1 MKFLLL
7 NAHASIEAI
16 TPTRKK
22 SNTKTPWAQPLGL
35 LYIAGMLEHEGH
47 SVEIIDLVAEDLTEE
62 KLTTSFLGVDV
73 VGISVDSFAYSDVV
87 AITEKMKQLDKT
99 IPIIIG
105 GPHCTFYPEKSLLD
119 IPSADISVEG
129 EGEQTIIEL
138 IRALE
143 GKKQL
148 SDVAGVRYRKNK
160 EILIGKPPEIISD
173 LDALP
178 FPARHLVNKYE
189 YGKFGKHYLYTP
201 KFTSIST
208 TRGCPFQCR
217 FCTRHIV
224 GMNYFRQRS
233 VGNIIDELEQIN
245 DEYGSVMM
253 VDDNFLTDKERVSD
267 IMDQIISKGI
277 DLDIIVQGARVDT
290 ADEGVYKKM
299 KNAGVKVINF
309 GIESGNQDI
318 LDYYRKGIT
327 LDQAR
332 KAVRLSHRMGF
343 LTVGNFIIGAPTE
356 TRDHIRRTLKFASS
370 LPLDL
375 VSFTI
380 LRYNYHSDLWNDACQ
395 EGKIS
400 PEDGYSILA
409 DSSKGLGLLPQ
420 QELEALQKKMVKSFY
435 LRPRYLLQQLYRSIQ
450 TQDFS
455 LFSMLYSAKN
465 QL

>member
-16 TPTRKK
+16 TPTHKK
-22 SNTKTPWAQPLGL
+22 NSTKTPWAQPLGL
-35 LYIAGMLEHEGH
+35 LYIAGVLEHQGH
-47 SVEIIDLVAEDLTEE
+47 SVDIIDLVAEDLTEE
-62 KLTTSFLGVDV
+62 KLRTSFTGVDA

-87 AITEKMKQLDKT
+87 AITDTMKQLDDT

-129 EGEQTIIEL
+129 EGEQTIIE
-138 IRALE
+138 IIHALE
-143 GKKQL
+143 GKKPF
-148 SDVAGVRYRKNK
+148 SEVAGIRYRETK
-160 EILIGKPPEIISD
+160 EIRMGKQPQVISD

-178 FPARHLVNKYE
+178 FPARHLVRKYE

-233 VGNIIDELEQIN
+233 VRNIINELESIN
-245 DEYGSVMM
+245 GEYGSVMM
-253 VDDNFLTDKERVSD
+253 VDDNFLTDTKRVSE

-277 DLDIIVQGARVDT
+277 DINIIVQGARVDT
-290 ADEGVYKKM
+290 ADEEVYQKM
-299 KNAGVKVINF
+299 KKAGVKAINF
-309 GIESGNQDI
+309 GIESGNQDV

-332 KAVRLSHRMGF
+332 TAVRLSHRMGF
-343 LTVGNFIIGAPTE
+343 MTVGNFIIGAPIE
-356 TRDHIRRTLKFASS
+356 TPDHIQRTLKFASS

-380 LRYNYHSDLWNDACQ
+380 LRYNYHSDLWNEACQ
-395 EGKIS
+395 AGKIS
-400 PEDGYSILA
+400 LNNGYSILA
-409 DSSKGLGLLPQ
+409 DSSKGLGLLSQ
-420 QELEALQKKMVKSFY
+420 QELEALQKKLVKNFY
-435 LRPRYLLQQLYRSIQ
+435 LRPRYLLRQLYRSIQ
-450 TQDFS
+450 TQDYS